1 MIKRKFK
8 GVYLILTFLLIGFLL
23 VGCSASGEDKVATVN
38 GHTITEGELDRQV
51 QLIKASYEQHQMEWN
66 EEEMRTLILDHMIN
80 ETLLR
85 QEAEKDGMAPSDAEV
100 QESIDSVKG
109 QFPSEGEFNHALEYQ
124 NMTLADLKVDIY
136 NEISVNRYLEENMD
150 SQDLVVS
157 DEEVIDFY
165 EQFKASVEAQG
176 QDYVL
181 DIEEVRSQI
190 EEMLLAEKLEV
201 AKSGVIQELRA
212 KSQIETF
219 I

>member
-8 GVYLILTFLLIGFLL
+8 GVYLLTFLLIVFLL

-38 GHTITEGELDRQV
+38 GQTITEGELDRQV

-66 EEEMRTLILDHMIN
+66 EEEMRTLILDHIIN

-85 QEAEKDGMAPSDAEV
+85 QEAEKDGMTPSDAEV
-100 QESIDSVKG
+100 QENIESVKA
-109 QFPSEGEFNHALEYQ
+109 QFPSEGELNQALAYQ
-124 NMTLADLKVDIY
+124 NMTLADLEADIY
-136 NEISVNRYLEENMD
+136 NELSVNKYLDENIE

-157 DEEVIDFY
+157 DEELIDYY

-176 QDYVL
+176 QDQVVS
-181 DIEEVRSQI
+181 IEEVRLQI
-190 EEMLLAEKLEV
+190 EEMLEVEKFEE